1 MRVATDVG
9 GTFTDLVCYERL
21 ADGSHRVRAVKTD
34 TVYPAF
40 EQGVLNAIDRSG
52 IAASEIE
59 FFAHGSTIV
68 INSLLARRGVPTGL
82 ITTRGFR
89 DVLEIARG
97 NRPDLFNFLF
107 KKPPPFVPRH
117 LRLEV
122 TERLDN
128 HGQVVAPLQLAD
140 VAAALEIFR
149 REGVQAIAVCFLH
162 AYANPAHERAVVEEI
177 KRLWPEVAVVA
188 SHEISREW
196 REYERTSTTV
206 LTAYILPVAARYL
219 DRLDARLREAGLR
232 VPPYMMQSNGGIA
245 TVESAKRNP
254 ISLVESGPAS
264 GMLGAVALG
273 HAIGDLNLLA
283 LDIGGT
289 TAKCAL
295 IDAGTVKITTEYRI
309 EYSRKHPGYP
319 IKTPVIDL
327 VEIGN
332 GGGSIAWVDEGGKLH
347 VGPQSAGSTP
357 GPAAYGRGGTEPTT
371 TDANLMTGRINPALF
386 AGGDIRPDM
395 AAVEQALSKVARQ
408 LRTDVPSVARGI
420 LRIANDN
427 MTNALKLVSVNRGY
441 DPRDFALVAF
451 GGGGAMHGATLAQEL
466 GVRKL
471 IIPVNGAVFSAWGML
486 VTDLRRDHLR
496 TQLLPL
502 ADSNLPALQDLF
514 AELQA
519 EALAEYARDQ
529 VASDRVV
536 CEQQAEVRYKGQEH
550 TVSIGWPDAELTVS
564 EIARRFANAHQKAY
578 GFALDSPIEVVTLH
592 VVAWGRIDKP
602 LLPALAVTGRT
613 LDAARKGTRRVDF
626 DAQGVHE
633 AAIFDRDLLEPGM
646 EFAGPAIVEEPSTV
660 TVILP
665 GQQAQVDPFG
675 NLHIALHQPAASA
688 PSQQT
693 LK

>member
-21 ADGSHRVRAVKTD
+21 ADGSGRVHTVKTD
-34 TVYPAF
+34 TVDPDF
-40 EQGVLNAIDRSG
+40 EQGVLNAMERSK
-52 IAASEIE
+52 IAATDIE

-68 INSLLARRGVPTGL
+68 INSLLSRRGVPTGL

-107 KKPPPFVPRH
+107 KKPAPFVPRH

-122 TERLDN
+122 SERLDH
-128 HGQVVAPLQLAD
+128 HGRVITPVALAD
-140 VAAALEIFR
+140 VASALAVFR
-149 REGVQAIAVCFLH
+149 PEGVQAIAVCFLH
-162 AYANPAHERAVVEEI
+162 AYANPAHERTVVAEI

-206 LTAYILPVAARYL
+206 LTAYVLPVAARYL
-219 DRLDARLREAGLR
+219 DQLDARLRGAGLR
-232 VPPYMMQSNGGIA
+232 VQPYMMQSNGGIA
-245 TVESAKRNP
+245 TVQSARRNP

-295 IDAGTVKITTEYRI
+295 IDDGAVKITTEYRI
-309 EYSRKHPGYP
+309 EYSRKQPGYP

-332 GGGSIAWVDEGGKLH
+332 GGGSIAWVDAGGKLH

-371 TDANLMTGRINPALF
+371 TDANLATGRINPELF
-386 AGGDIRPDM
+386 AGGDITPDM
-395 AAVEQALSKVARQ
+395 AAVQRALSKVALQ
-408 LRTDVPSVARGI
+408 LGTDIAGVARGI

-451 GGGGAMHGATLAQEL
+451 GGGGAMHGAALAQEL

-471 IIPVNGAVFSAWGML
+471 IVPVNGAVFSAWGML

-502 ADSNLPALQDLF
+502 VDTSLPALRGLF
-514 AELQA
+514 AELRA
-519 EALAEYARDQ
+519 EALAEYARDG
-529 VASDRVV
+529 VASERVA

-550 TVSIGWPDAELTVS
+550 TVSVGLPDAELTVE
-564 EIARRFANAHQKAY
+564 EIARRFTAAHQKAY
-578 GFALDSPIEVVTLH
+578 GFTLDSQIEVVTVHL
-592 VVAWGRIDKP
+592 VAWGRIDKP
-602 LLPALAVTGRT
+602 LLPALAVTGRS

-626 DAQGVHE
+626 DAQGEFE
-633 AAIFDRDLLEPGM
+633 AAIFDRALLEPGM
-646 EFAGPAIVEEPSTV
+646 EFAGPAVVEEPATV
-660 TVILP
+660 TLVLP
-665 GQQAQVDPFG
+665 RQQVRVDKFG
-675 NLHIALHQPAASA
+675 NLHIALAKPAATATS
-688 PSQQT
+688 P
-693 LK
+693 